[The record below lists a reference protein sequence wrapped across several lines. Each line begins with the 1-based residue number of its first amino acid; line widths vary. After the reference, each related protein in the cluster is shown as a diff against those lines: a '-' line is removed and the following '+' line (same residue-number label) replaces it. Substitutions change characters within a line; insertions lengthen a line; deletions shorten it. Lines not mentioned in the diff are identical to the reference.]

1 MRENLRK
8 DASGGRK
15 DLLAC
20 SSRAQSV
27 MAGKAMV
34 GRPVCEAGLPAPAV
48 RRVRKKCWSS
58 AHSWWFSFCMEAPKG
73 HCMKALRC
81 GDTRTTGCPEEVCR
95 HGVEMGQER
104 GLVYCGTELAGQAP
118 SSLFELRRCHQ
129 KLQMPELEVQD
140 LVFSLLG
147 FSLALVWPFFVMPTF
162 LHFGTFH
169 CMSPFMLQGLT
180 AKRLSIRSN
189 ASLIL
194 LYSVTTTEDF
204 WDQIK
209 FILLYGPA
217 MGLIEAPAPFM
228 PITQDRQ
235 GQRW

>member
-1 MRENLRK
+1 MREDLRK

-15 DLLAC
+15 DLFAC

-34 GRPVCEAGLPAPAV
+34 GRPVREAGLPAPAV

-58 AHSWWFSFCMEAPKG
+58 AHSCWFSLCMEAPKG

-81 GDTRTTGCPEEVCR
+81 GDTKTIGCPEEGCR

-129 KLQMPELEVQD
+129 KLQMPELELQD

-147 FSLALVWPFFVMPTF
+147 FSLALVWLSLSCPHSSVLEHFIVCHL
-162 LHFGTFH
+162 LHYKG
-169 CMSPFMLQGLT
+169 SWL
-180 AKRLSIRSN
+180 RDWIRSN

-194 LYSVTTTEDF
+194 LYSVTTTEDC

-217 MGLIEAPAPFM
+217 MGLMEAPVPFM

>member
-1 MRENLRK
+1 MLIQFLY
-8 DASGGRK
+8 GGPEGS
-15 DLLAC
+15 LHE
-20 SSRAQSV
+20 ST
-27 MAGKAMV
+27 
-34 GRPVCEAGLPAPAV
+34 EV
-48 RRVRKKCWSS
+48 RRYQDHRVSWGGLQAWGRDGPRKRSCVLWYR
-58 AHSWWFSFCMEAPKG
+58 AGRAGSFK
-73 HCMKALRC
+73 
-81 GDTRTTGCPEEVCR
+81 
-95 HGVEMGQER
+95 
-104 GLVYCGTELAGQAP
+104 
-118 SSLFELRRCHQ
+118 LFELRRCHQ

-169 CMSPFMLQGLT
+169 CMPPFMLQGLM

-209 FILLYGPA
+209 FILLYGPT
-217 MGLIEAPAPFM
+217 MGLMEAPAPFM